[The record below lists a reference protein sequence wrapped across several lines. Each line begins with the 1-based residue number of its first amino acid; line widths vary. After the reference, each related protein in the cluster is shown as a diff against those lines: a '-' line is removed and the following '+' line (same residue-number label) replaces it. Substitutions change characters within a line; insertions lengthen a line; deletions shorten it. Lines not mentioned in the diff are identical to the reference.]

1 MSARLLALT
10 ALLGLLC
17 CAAPRPE
24 TDRIYLLRSQ
34 ATLAQAGWRGEWEL
48 ECARRTLASL
58 GAEPEV
64 IGEERLADLAPG
76 LLVLSNVRNMSE
88 PDAEAVRAFC
98 RKGGRVLATALT
110 SYRQADGSPW
120 QPNNFALADVLGAD
134 FLRWGA
140 PDRMDK
146 ILLGKRNAMLVR
158 PRDHARVRA
167 RFESG
172 DPAILET
179 DWGTYVAEDLLA
191 PEDTAAP
198 EVRKLL
204 AELLTRLSPLRSFA
218 PGPYTELPPPLPFR
232 ETLPEGERLDV
243 LVEEKV
249 PAIKVGSREVRAI
262 LTVGKPP
269 ALALYDR
276 AGKLLRRSS
285 EPLILQEKP
294 YTALRI
300 TRSNGSY
307 RWSAYRGEV
316 VLVPEL
322 HGLSVLNRLT
332 LEEYLA
338 GVVPNEVPPGFPAES
353 LKAMAVVARSY
364 SLAHRGAHSGA
375 DLCDEVHCQ
384 VYGGL
389 ASEADSTTAA
399 VLATHGGVL
408 SSLGQPV
415 DATFHAV
422 CGGVGQ
428 DADRVWSGRGAAYL
442 RGRPDTLESDPG
454 SLASEEA
461 VRTFLEHPPEDA
473 CCRQAG
479 RFRWRESYSR
489 QEMEQ
494 RLNASLSVLVKAEW
508 HGLGRL
514 KALRVTERG
523 PLGRVEALEVEGE
536 QCRYT
541 VRGDRVRW
549 LTSGGKIGAA
559 GLNSTLFVVK
569 LVGDRVELDGGGW
582 GHGVGMCQ
590 EGAAGRARSGW
601 KYPAILEHYYPG
613 TDLTGPPAP

>member
-1 MSARLLALT
+1 MSSRLLALT

-24 TDRIYLLRSQ
+24 ADPIYLLRSQ

-64 IGEERLADLAPG
+64 IGEERLAGLAPG

-88 PDAEAVRAFC
+88 RDAEAVRTFC

-134 FLRWGA
+134 FVRWGA

-146 ILLGKRNAMLVR
+146 ILLGKRNAMLVKAR
-158 PRDHARVRA
+158 EHARVRA

-204 AELLTRLSPLRSFA
+204 AELLTRLSPRRSFA

-232 ETLPEGERLDV
+232 EMLPEGEQLDV

-249 PAIKVGSREVRAI
+249 PALKVGSQEVRAI

-276 AGKLLRRSS
+276 AGKQLRRSG
-285 EPLILQEKP
+285 EPLTLQDKP
-294 YTALRI
+294 YVSLRI
-300 TRSNGSY
+300 TRSNGTY
-307 RWSAYRGEV
+307 RWSAFRGAV
-316 VLVPEL
+316 ILVPGP
-322 HGLSVLNRLT
+322 HGLSVINRLT

-338 GVVPNEVPPGFPAES
+338 GVVPNEVPPTFPPEC

-375 DLCDEVHCQ
+375 DVCDEVHCQ

-389 ASEADSTTAA
+389 ASESDSTSAA
-399 VLATHGGVL
+399 VLATHAVVL
-408 SSLGQPV
+408 AYQGRPI

-442 RGRPDTLESDPG
+442 RGRPDTLESEPG
-454 SLASEEA
+454 ALASEEA
-461 VRTFLEHPPEDA
+461 VTAFLEHPPEDA

-479 RFRWRESYSR
+479 RFRWRETYSR
-489 QEMEQ
+489 NELEE
-494 RLNASLSVLVKAEW
+494 RLNLSLPVLCKEEW
-508 HGLGRL
+508 RGLGRL
-514 KALRVTERG
+514 RALRVSERG
-523 PLGRVEALEVEGE
+523 PLGRVEALEIEG
-536 QCRYT
+536 QQGRYT

-569 LVGDRVELDGGGW
+569 LTGDEVELVGGGW

-590 EGAAGRARSGW
+590 EGAAGRARAGLP
-601 KYPAILEHYYPG
+601 YQDILKHYYPE
-613 TDLTGPPAP
+613 TELTGPPLP